1 MKVTLKKEWRSP
13 RGKLYPSGSMFIK
26 NDIWVEPGM
35 GSTWYD
41 FIIPGES
48 YGFVLIP
55 DNIFKKLTPEEISI
69 RRERKRLVDDHIK
82 ATSDPFLKK

>member
-1 MKVTLKKEWRSP
+1 
-13 RGKLYPSGSMFIK
+13 MFIK